1 MCMISVINTEVWNS
15 FDSVI
20 KFEHILHFFSVGT
33 FTSFV
38 LFTSAFKFSID
49 IISIGY

>member
-1 MCMISVINTEVWNS
+1 MISVINTEVWNI

-20 KFEHILHFFSVGT
+20 KFEHILKIVSVGT

-38 LFTSAFKFSID
+38 LFISAFKFSIE